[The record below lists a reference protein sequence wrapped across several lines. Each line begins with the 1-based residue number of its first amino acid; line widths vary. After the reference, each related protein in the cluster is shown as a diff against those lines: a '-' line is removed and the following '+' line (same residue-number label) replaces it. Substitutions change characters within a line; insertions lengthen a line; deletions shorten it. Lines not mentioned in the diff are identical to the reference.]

1 MGKYNKLEEEDQRRI
16 HFAVRMSASI
26 DQFFHTFNSKIEA
39 PVRSHL
45 KTVYVYLTMSV
56 LSATAGAYLH
66 MVNGLFWNFGLLGA
80 LASMGLVMGLHFTP
94 DNGKN
99 RGQRTA
105 MLLWLGLLNIFF
117 RSPAL
122 FQLHLWGGLLIFC
135 GFVVYDTQAI
145 IEKRRRGDKDAIR
158 HSLDLFI
165 DFIQLFRKILIL
177 LMQKENNRNDDRRN
191 KRR

>member
-1 MGKYNKLEEEDQRRI
+1 MYQISI
-16 HFAVRMSASI
+16 H
-26 DQFFHTFNSKIEA
+26 
-39 PVRSHL
+39 
-45 KTVYVYLTMSV
+45 VYFIT
-56 LSATAGAYLH
+56 G
-66 MVNGLFWNFGLLGA
+66 
-80 LASMGLVMGLHFTP
+80 
-94 DNGKN
+94 
-99 RGQRTA
+99 
-105 MLLWLGLLNIFF
+105 

-177 LMQKENNRNDDRRN
+177 LMQKVSLGHLFH
-191 KRR
+191 

>member
-1 MGKYNKLEEEDQRRI
+1 MFSENRRFPI
-16 HFAVRMSASI
+16 CGSAP
-26 DQFFHTFNSKIEA
+26 FWERLRLHPA
-39 PVRSHL
+39 PPRC
-45 KTVYVYLTMSV
+45 
-56 LSATAGAYLH
+56 
-66 MVNGLFWNFGLLGA
+66 
-80 LASMGLVMGLHFTP
+80 
-94 DNGKN
+94 
-99 RGQRTA
+99 
-105 MLLWLGLLNIFF
+105 

-177 LMQKENNRNDDRRN
+177 LMQKVSRE
-191 KRR
+191 